1 MSAQSLRVG
10 DATFTR
16 VLLADAPV
24 PGAAVGLT
32 PEQIAAVPWADDA
45 LVDGDQVRVGV
56 AIWVLELGE
65 RRIVLD
71 PMQAADAFL
80 RADPETEA
88 AIQLQVDALLTEAG
102 FPPDSIDTVLLT
114 HIDNV
119 GMVARRDGEAWRPF
133 FPNAEVRL
141 SSTELASFA
150 EGAPMIDAEADP
162 GSALVVAAWRALIE
176 AGVVAP
182 FEDGDEL
189 APGLVAEVSG
199 GHQAGHAVLH
209 YNANGTRANE
219 GPALSFIGHLAVSPL
234 HLATGPC
241 APLNED
247 PARAFELL
255 GAVAADGRL
264 LVGPLWPSPGV
275 GRWQD
280 DRFTAAA

>member
-1 MSAQSLRVG
+1 MSAASLRIG

-24 PGAAVGLT
+24 PGEVVGLT
-32 PEQIAAVPWADDA
+32 PDAIAAVPWADETF
-45 LVDGDQVRVGV
+45 VEGDQVRVGV
-56 AIWVLELGE
+56 AIWVVEIGD

-88 AIQLQVDALLTEAG
+88 AIQLQVDALMTEAG
-102 FPPDSIDTVLLT
+102 FPPESIDTVALT

-119 GMVARRDGEAWRPF
+119 GMVARSAGTAWTPF

-141 SSTELASFA
+141 SSTELATFA
-150 EGAPMIDAEADP
+150 EGAPQVDAEADP

-176 AGVVAP
+176 AGVVVTY
-182 FEDGDEL
+182 EDGEEL
-189 APGLVAEVSG
+189 APGLRAEVSG

-209 YNANGTRANE
+209 YTPAGDA
-219 GPALSFIGHLAVSPL
+219 PALSFIGHLAVSPL

-264 LVGPLWPSPGV
+264 LVGPLWPSPGF
-275 GRWQD
+275 GRWEGG
-280 DRFTAAA
+280 RFTAAA